1 MKDKLFRYSIIKAD
15 LGQDGIRL
23 IDSSKAM
30 LILLSNYY
38 NQFDYD
44 GSEYEDK
51 FDKLRAFCS
60 DSYLDTNVFKIDSNL
75 CYSLKLSYNGNL
87 ELHRNYKGDE
97 ISYSSCIL
105 TILSGQVTVINEAIE
120 DRRNHPELSIA
131 CIVGELLTQLNK
143 YFSDSL

>member
-23 IDSSKAM
+23 IDSPKAM

-60 DSYLDTNVFKIDSNL
+60 DSYLDANVFKIDSNL
-75 CYSLKLSYNGNL
+75 CYSFKLSYNGNL
-87 ELHRNYKGDE
+87 ELHRIYKGFG
-97 ISYSSCIL
+97 IVHSSCIL
-105 TILSGQVTVINEAIE
+105 TVLSGQVTVINEVIE
-120 DRRNHPELSIA
+120 DKKNHPELSIA